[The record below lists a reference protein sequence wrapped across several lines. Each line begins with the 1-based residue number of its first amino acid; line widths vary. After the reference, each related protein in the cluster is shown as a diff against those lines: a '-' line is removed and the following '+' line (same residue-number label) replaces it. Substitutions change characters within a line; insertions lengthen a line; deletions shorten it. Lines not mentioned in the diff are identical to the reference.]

1 MKKRDLFWLNRIL
14 LIFFVGLTFVLVSI
28 YNIVQ
33 FNNTYIQE
41 EKKELE
47 IFTKQIEWVIIP
59 LLKQNDIQSL
69 KKYANDFRNN
79 AEFSF
84 RIFDEDK
91 NEIISSYEDLWK
103 KPLKNDKRVG
113 KKYNIWDL
121 YVESFENKSLEKV
134 SEINI
139 NNKKY
144 YLELSLSQEFVIS
157 TIIKAQKN
165 IIFFFCICLLLLFF
179 GIIHIFYSIRKGFNS
194 LEDSVIQIARGNF
207 DTEINLPKNG
217 LLKELSLAIMRM
229 TNRLKTQIVRLTQ
242 LEEYRKEF
250 VSNMSHEIKTPIT
263 AINSA
268 VELIEGNSEIN
279 DIQKECFGI
288 IKSQTYSIN
297 RLVGDILTLSEIDLE
312 KTNEHKNFKVFN
324 LNNAINQAISIQ
336 PQEVIFNEQEN
347 IDILGNEEL
356 VITMISNLLS
366 NAIKY
371 SGSEKIEVNLI
382 SESNSRVH
390 LNAPFS
396 VIIEVKDY
404 GVGIPAE
411 HLPRIFERFY
421 RVDKTRSR
429 QSGGT
434 GLGLAIVKHIV
445 ELHNWKI
452 EVESEVGKGTNFRII
467 I

>member
-33 FNNTYIQE
+33 FNNTYILE

-47 IFTKQIEWVIIP
+47 LLTKQIEWAIIP
-59 LLKQNDIQSL
+59 LLKQKDIQL
-69 KKYANDFRNN
+69 LEIYANDFKNN
-79 AEFSF
+79 QEFSF
-84 RIFDEDK
+84 SVLDSNK
-91 NEIISSYEDLWK
+91 NIIISSFNNREQ
-103 KPLKNDKRVG
+103 KPLKNDTRVA
-113 KKYNIWDL
+113 KKYNIWDM

-144 YLELSLSQEFVIS
+144 YIELSLSQEFVIS
-157 TIIKAQKN
+157 SIIKAQKN
-165 IIFFFCICLLLLFF
+165 IIFFFCICLLLLFL
-179 GIIHIFYSIRKGFNS
+179 GIIHIFYSIRQGFNS

-207 DTEINLPKNG
+207 DTEINLPQNG

-229 TNRLKTQIVRLTQ
+229 TNRLKNQITRLTQ

-268 VELIEGNSEIN
+268 VELIEGDGETNN
-279 DIQKECFGI
+279 IQKECFDI

-324 LNNAINQAISIQ
+324 LNNAINQAISVQ
-336 PQEVIFNEQEN
+336 PKEVIFNKQEN
-347 IDILGNEEL
+347 IDVLGNEEL
-356 VITMISNLLS
+356 IITMISNLLS

-371 SGSEKIEVNLI
+371 SGSDKIEVNLTNDKNI
-382 SESNSRVH
+382 
-390 LNAPFS
+390 
-396 VIIEVKDY
+396 IIEVKDY

-434 GLGLAIVKHIV
+434 GLGLAIVKHIA

-452 EVESEVGKGTNFRII
+452 EVESEVGVGTSFRIVI
-467 I
+467 

>member
-14 LIFFVGLTFVLVSI
+14 LIFFVGLIFVLVSI

-59 LLKQNDIQSL
+59 LLKQKDIQSL
-69 KKYANDFRNN
+69 KEYANDFRNN
-79 AEFSF
+79 QEFTF
-84 RIFDEDK
+84 RIFDGS
-91 NEIISSYEDLWK
+91 NNIIISSSDNIYK

-113 KKYNIWDL
+113 KRYNIWDL
-121 YVESFENKSLEKV
+121 YVESFDNKSLEKV
-134 SEINI
+134 NEINI

-157 TIIKAQKN
+157 SIIKAQKN
-165 IIFFFCICLLLLFF
+165 VIFFFCICLLLLFF
-179 GIIHIFYSIRKGFNS
+179 GILHIFYSIRHGFNS
-194 LEDSVIQIARGNF
+194 LEDSVIQIARGDF
-207 DTEINLPKNG
+207 DVNIELPKNG
-217 LLKELSLAIMRM
+217 LLNELSLAIMRM
-229 TNRLKTQIVRLTQ
+229 TNRLKNQIKRMTQ
-242 LEEYRKEF
+242 LEKYRKEF

-268 VELIEGNSEIN
+268 VELIEGNGEVT
-279 DIQKECFGI
+279 DIQKECFDI
-288 IKSQTYSIN
+288 IKSQTNSIN

-324 LNNAINQAISIQ
+324 LNGAINQAISIQ
-336 PQEVIFNEQEN
+336 PGEIVFNKSEN

-371 SGSEKIEVNLI
+371 SGSDKIEVNLT
-382 SESNSRVH
+382 N
-390 LNAPFS
+390 NKN
-396 VIIEVKDY
+396 IIVEVKDY
-404 GVGIPAE
+404 GVGIPEE

-421 RVDKTRSR
+421 RIDKTRSR

-434 GLGLAIVKHIV
+434 GLGLAIVKHIA
-445 ELHNWKI
+445 ELHNWNI

>member
-14 LIFFVGLTFVLVSI
+14 LIFFVGLIFVLVSI

-165 IIFFFCICLLLLFF
+165 IIFFFCICLLLLFL
-179 GIIHIFYSIRKGFNS
+179 GIIHIFYSIRQGFNL

-207 DTEINLPKNG
+207 NTEIKLPQNG

-229 TNRLKTQIVRLTQ
+229 TNRLKNQIKRMTQ

-268 VELIEGNSEIN
+268 VELIEENSEIT
-279 DIQKECFGI
+279 DIQKECFDI
-288 IKSQTYSIN
+288 IKFQTYSIN

-324 LNNAINQAISIQ
+324 LNNAINQAISVQ
-336 PQEVIFNEQEN
+336 PKAVVFNKSEN

-371 SGSEKIEVNLI
+371 SGSDKIEVNLI
-382 SESNSRVH
+382 NDK
-390 LNAPFS
+390 NI
-396 VIIEVKDY
+396 IIEVKDY

-434 GLGLAIVKHIV
+434 GLGLAIVKHIA
-445 ELHNWKI
+445 ELHNWGI
-452 EVESEVGKGTNFRII
+452 EVNSEVGKGTNFRII

>member
-1 MKKRDLFWLNRIL
+1 MKKRDLFWLNRIV

-28 YNIVQ
+28 YNIIQ

-47 IFTKQIEWVIIP
+47 IFTKQIEWVITP

-69 KKYANDFRNN
+69 KKYASDFKNND
-79 AEFSF
+79 EFSF
-84 RIFDEDK
+84 RIFDSNK
-91 NEIISSYEDLWK
+91 NIIISSLDDSDK
-103 KPLKNDKRVG
+103 KPAENDTRVA

-121 YVESFENKSLEKV
+121 YVESFEDKSLEKV

-157 TIIKAQKN
+157 SIIEAQEN
-165 IIFFFCICLLLLFF
+165 IIFFFCICLLLLFL
-179 GIIHIFYSIRKGFNS
+179 GIIQIFYSIRKGFNS
-194 LEDSVIQIARGNF
+194 LEDSVIQIARGKF
-207 DTEINLPKNG
+207 DTDINLPKLG
-217 LLKELSLAIMRM
+217 LLNELSLAIMRM
-229 TNRLKTQIVRLTQ
+229 TNRLKNQITRLTQ

-268 VELIEGNSEIN
+268 VELIEGNSETT
-279 DIQKECFGI
+279 DIQKECFDI

-297 RLVGDILTLSEIDLE
+297 RLVSDILTLSEIDLE

-324 LNNAINQAISIQ
+324 LNSAINQAISIQ
-336 PQEVIFNEQEN
+336 PKTIAFNSYEN

-356 VITMISNLLS
+356 VITLISNLLS

-371 SGSEKIEVNLI
+371 SGSDKIEVNLT
-382 SESNSRVH
+382 NDK
-390 LNAPFS
+390 N
-396 VIIEVKDY
+396 IIVEVKDY

-434 GLGLAIVKHIV
+434 GLGLAIVKHIA

-452 EVESEVGKGTNFRII
+452 EVDSEVGKGTSFRIVI
-467 I
+467 

>member
-33 FNNTYIQE
+33 FNNTYILE

-47 IFTKQIEWVIIP
+47 LLTKQIEWAIIP
-59 LLKQNDIQSL
+59 LLKQKDIQL
-69 KKYANDFRNN
+69 LEIYANDFKNN
-79 AEFSF
+79 QEFSF
-84 RIFDEDK
+84 SVLDSNK
-91 NEIISSYEDLWK
+91 NIIISSFNNREQ
-103 KPLKNDKRVG
+103 KPLKNDTRVA
-113 KKYNIWDL
+113 KKYNIWDM

-144 YLELSLSQEFVIS
+144 YIELSLSQEFVIS
-157 TIIKAQKN
+157 SIIKAQKN
-165 IIFFFCICLLLLFF
+165 IIFFFCICLLLLFL
-179 GIIHIFYSIRKGFNS
+179 GIIHIFYSIRQGFNS

-207 DTEINLPKNG
+207 DTEINLPQNG

-229 TNRLKTQIVRLTQ
+229 TNRLKNQITRLTQ

-268 VELIEGNSEIN
+268 VELIEEDGETNN
-279 DIQKECFGI
+279 IQKECFDI

-324 LNNAINQAISIQ
+324 LNNAINQAISVQ
-336 PQEVIFNEQEN
+336 PKEVIFNKQEN
-347 IDILGNEEL
+347 IDVLGNEEL
-356 VITMISNLLS
+356 IITMISNLLS

-371 SGSEKIEVNLI
+371 SGSNKIEVNLTNDKNI
-382 SESNSRVH
+382 
-390 LNAPFS
+390 
-396 VIIEVKDY
+396 IIEVKDY

-434 GLGLAIVKHIV
+434 GLGLAIVKHIA

-452 EVESEVGKGTNFRII
+452 EVESKVGVGTSFRII

>member
-1 MKKRDLFWLNRIL
+1 MKKRDLFWLNRII

-33 FNNTYIQE
+33 FNNSYIQE

-59 LLKQNDIQSL
+59 LLKQKDILSL

-79 AEFSF
+79 SEFSF
-84 RIFDEDK
+84 RVFDRDK
-91 NEIISSYEDLWK
+91 NIIVSSFDNKDK
-103 KPLKNDKRVG
+103 KPLKNDTRVA

-121 YVESFENKSLEKV
+121 YIESFENKSLEKV

-165 IIFFFCICLLLLFF
+165 IIFFFCVCLLLLFL
-179 GIIHIFYSIRKGFNS
+179 GIIQIFYSIRHGFNS
-194 LEDSVIQIARGNF
+194 LEDSVIQIARGDFN
-207 DTEINLPKNG
+207 TEINLPQNG

-229 TNRLKTQIVRLTQ
+229 TNRLKNQITRLTQ

-268 VELIEGNSEIN
+268 VELIESTSETT
-279 DIQKECFGI
+279 DIQKECFDI

-297 RLVGDILTLSEIDLE
+297 RLIGDILTLSEIDLE
-312 KTNEHKNFKVFN
+312 KTNEHKKFKIFN
-324 LNNAINQAISIQ
+324 LNNAINQAMSLQLKEI
-336 PQEVIFNEQEN
+336 IFNQQQN

-356 VITMISNLLS
+356 VITLISNLLS
-366 NAIKY
+366 NAIRY
-371 SGSEKIEVNLI
+371 SGSDKIEVNLI
-382 SESNSRVH
+382 NDK
-390 LNAPFS
+390 NI
-396 VIIEVKDY
+396 IIEVKDY
-404 GVGIPAE
+404 GVGIPEE
-411 HLPRIFERFY
+411 HIPRIFERFY

-452 EVESEVGKGTNFRII
+452 EVNSKVGQGTSFRII

>member
-33 FNNTYIQE
+33 FNNTYILE

-47 IFTKQIEWVIIP
+47 LLTKQIEWAIIP
-59 LLKQNDIQSL
+59 LLKQKDIQL
-69 KKYANDFRNN
+69 LEIYANDFKNN
-79 AEFSF
+79 QEFSF
-84 RIFDEDK
+84 SVLDSNK
-91 NEIISSYEDLWK
+91 NIIISSFNNREQ
-103 KPLKNDKRVG
+103 KPLKNDTRVA
-113 KKYNIWDL
+113 KKYNIWDM

-144 YLELSLSQEFVIS
+144 YIELSLSQEFVIS
-157 TIIKAQKN
+157 SIIKAQKN
-165 IIFFFCICLLLLFF
+165 IIFFFCICLLLLFL
-179 GIIHIFYSIRKGFNS
+179 GIIHIFYSIRQGFNS

-207 DTEINLPKNG
+207 DTEINLPQNG

-229 TNRLKTQIVRLTQ
+229 TNRLKNQITRLTQ

-268 VELIEGNSEIN
+268 VELIEGDGETNN
-279 DIQKECFGI
+279 IQKECFDI

-297 RLVGDILTLSEIDLE
+297 RLVSDILTLSEIDLE

-324 LNNAINQAISIQ
+324 LNNAINQAISVQ
-336 PQEVIFNEQEN
+336 PKEVIFNKQEN
-347 IDILGNEEL
+347 IDVLGNEEL
-356 VITMISNLLS
+356 IITMISNLLS

-371 SGSEKIEVNLI
+371 
-382 SESNSRVH
+382 
-390 LNAPFS
+390 
-396 VIIEVKDY
+396 
-404 GVGIPAE
+404 
-411 HLPRIFERFY
+411 
-421 RVDKTRSR
+421 
-429 QSGGT
+429 
-434 GLGLAIVKHIV
+434 
-445 ELHNWKI
+445 
-452 EVESEVGKGTNFRII
+452 
-467 I
+467 

>member
-165 IIFFFCICLLLLFF
+165 IIFFFCICLLLLFL
-179 GIIHIFYSIRKGFNS
+179 GIIHIFYSIRQGFNL

-207 DTEINLPKNG
+207 NTEINLPQNG

-229 TNRLKTQIVRLTQ
+229 TNRLKNQIKRMTQ

-268 VELIEGNSEIN
+268 VELIEENSEIT
-279 DIQKECFGI
+279 DIQKECFDI

-324 LNNAINQAISIQ
+324 LNNAINQAISVQ
-336 PQEVIFNEQEN
+336 PKAVVFNKSEN

-371 SGSEKIEVNLI
+371 SGSDKIEVNLI
-382 SESNSRVH
+382 NDK
-390 LNAPFS
+390 NI
-396 VIIEVKDY
+396 IIEVKDY

-434 GLGLAIVKHIV
+434 GLGLAIVKHIA
-445 ELHNWKI
+445 ELHNWGI
-452 EVESEVGKGTNFRII
+452 EVNSEVGKGTNFRII

>member
-1 MKKRDLFWLNRIL
+1 MKKRDLFWINRIL
-14 LIFFVGLTFVLVSI
+14 LIFFVGLTFVLLSI

-47 IFTKQIEWVIIP
+47 IFTKQIEWVIVP

-69 KKYANDFRNN
+69 KRFADDFRNN

-91 NEIISSYEDLWK
+91 KEIISSNEVSCK
-103 KPLKNDKRVG
+103 KPLKNDTRIG
-113 KKYNIWDL
+113 KKYNIWNS
-121 YVESFENKSLEKV
+121 YEVSFENKSLEKV

-165 IIFFFCICLLLLFF
+165 IIFFFCICLLLLFL
-179 GIIHIFYSIRKGFNS
+179 GIIHIFYSIRQGFNS
-194 LEDSVIQIARGNF
+194 LEDSVIQIARGDF
-207 DTEINLPKNG
+207 DTKIELPKNG
-217 LLKELSLAIMRM
+217 LLNELSLAIMRM

-268 VELIEGNSEIN
+268 VELIEGNSETN
-279 DIQKECFGI
+279 DLQKECFDI
-288 IKSQTYSIN
+288 IKTQTYSIN

-312 KTNEHKNFKVFN
+312 KTSEHKNFKVFN
-324 LNNAINQAISIQ
+324 LNSAINQAISIQ
-336 PQEVIFNEQEN
+336 PKDVVFNKSEN

-371 SGSEKIEVNLI
+371 SGSNKIEVNLTNDKNI
-382 SESNSRVH
+382 
-390 LNAPFS
+390 
-396 VIIEVKDY
+396 IIEVKDY

-434 GLGLAIVKHIV
+434 GLGLAIVKHIA

-452 EVESEVGKGTNFRII
+452 EVESEVEKGTSFRII

>member
-33 FNNTYIQE
+33 FNSTYIQE

-47 IFTKQIEWVIIP
+47 IFTKQIEWVVIP
-59 LLKQNDIQSL
+59 LLRQNDIESL
-69 KKYANDFRNN
+69 KKYADDFGNN
-79 AEFSF
+79 KEFSF
-84 RIFDEDK
+84 RIFDGDK
-91 NEIISSYEDLWK
+91 NIIVSSLENSAK
-103 KPLKNDKRVG
+103 IPLKNDRRVG

-134 SEINI
+134 SKINI
-139 NNKKY
+139 NNKQY
-144 YLELSLSQEFVIS
+144 YIELSLSQEFVIS

-165 IIFFFCICLLLLFF
+165 IILFFCICLLLLFL
-179 GIIHIFYSIRKGFNS
+179 GIIQIFYSIRKGFNS
-194 LEDSVIQIARGNF
+194 LEDSVIQIARGDF
-207 DTEINLPKNG
+207 DTDINLPHSG

-229 TNRLKTQIVRLTQ
+229 TNRLKTQITRLTQ

-268 VELIEGNSEIN
+268 VELIEENSETT
-279 DIQKECFGI
+279 DIQKECFDI

-312 KTNEHKNFKVFN
+312 KTNEHKNFKLFN

-336 PQEVIFNEQEN
+336 PREVVFNKSEN

-382 SESNSRVH
+382 SENNSSVQ
-390 LNAPFS
+390 LNVPFS
-396 VIIEVKDY
+396 IIVEVKDY

-429 QSGGT
+429 QNGGT
-434 GLGLAIVKHIV
+434 GLGLAIVKHIA

-452 EVESEVGKGTNFRII
+452 EVESEVGRGTSFRII

>member
-33 FNNTYIQE
+33 FNNTYILE

-47 IFTKQIEWVIIP
+47 LLTKQIEWAIIP
-59 LLKQNDIQSL
+59 LLKQKDIQL
-69 KKYANDFRNN
+69 LEIYANDFKNN
-79 AEFSF
+79 QEFSF
-84 RIFDEDK
+84 SVLDSNK
-91 NEIISSYEDLWK
+91 NIIISSFNNREQ
-103 KPLKNDKRVG
+103 KPLKNDTRVA
-113 KKYNIWDL
+113 KKYNIWDM

-144 YLELSLSQEFVIS
+144 YIELSLSQEFVIS
-157 TIIKAQKN
+157 SIIKAQKN
-165 IIFFFCICLLLLFF
+165 IIFFFCICLLLLFL
-179 GIIHIFYSIRKGFNS
+179 GIIHIFYSIRQGFNS

-207 DTEINLPKNG
+207 DTEINLPQNG

-229 TNRLKTQIVRLTQ
+229 TNRLKNQITRLTQ

-268 VELIEGNSEIN
+268 VELIEGDGETNN
-279 DIQKECFGI
+279 IQKECFDI

-297 RLVGDILTLSEIDLE
+297 RLVSDILTLSEIDLE

-324 LNNAINQAISIQ
+324 LNGAINQAISIQ
-336 PQEVIFNEQEN
+336 PGEIVFNKSEN

-371 SGSEKIEVNLI
+371 SGSDKIEVNLT
-382 SESNSRVH
+382 N
-390 LNAPFS
+390 NKN
-396 VIIEVKDY
+396 IIVEVKDY
-404 GVGIPAE
+404 GVGIPEE

-434 GLGLAIVKHIV
+434 GLGLAIVKHIA
-445 ELHNWKI
+445 ELHNWNI

>member
-14 LIFFVGLTFVLVSI
+14 LIFFVGLTFVLLSV

-69 KKYANDFRNN
+69 RKYADDFRNN

-84 RIFDEDK
+84 RIFDSGK
-91 NEIISSYEDLWK
+91 NEIISSFKDINK
-103 KPLKNDKRVG
+103 KPLKNDTRVG

-121 YVESFENKSLEKV
+121 YIESYDNKCLEKV
-134 SEINI
+134 SEFNI

-157 TIIKAQKN
+157 SIIEAQKN
-165 IIFFFCICLLLLFF
+165 IIFFFCICLFLLFL
-179 GIIHIFYSIRKGFNS
+179 GIIHIFYSIRHGFNL
-194 LEDSVIQIARGNF
+194 LEDSVIQIARGDF
-207 DTEINLPKNG
+207 DTEINLPQNG

-229 TNRLKTQIVRLTQ
+229 TNRLKNQITRLTQ
-242 LEEYRKEF
+242 LEDYRKEF

-268 VELIEGNSEIN
+268 VELIEGTSGTT
-279 DIQKECFGI
+279 DIQKECFDI

-336 PQEVIFNEQEN
+336 PKKIVFNQNEN

-356 VITMISNLLS
+356 VITLISNLLS

-371 SGSEKIEVNLI
+371 SGSDKIEVNLI
-382 SESNSRVH
+382 NDK
-390 LNAPFS
+390 N
-396 VIIEVKDY
+396 IIVEVKDY
-404 GVGIPAE
+404 GAGISKE

-429 QSGGT
+429 QNGGT
-434 GLGLAIVKHIV
+434 GLGLAIVKHIA

-452 EVESEVGKGTNFRII
+452 EVNSKVGVGTSFRII